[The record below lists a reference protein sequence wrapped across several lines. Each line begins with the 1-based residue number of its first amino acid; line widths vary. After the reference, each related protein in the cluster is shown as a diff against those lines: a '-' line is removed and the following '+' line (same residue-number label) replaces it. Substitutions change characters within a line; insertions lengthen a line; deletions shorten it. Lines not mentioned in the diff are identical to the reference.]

1 MARILFVTAALASLA
16 LSTVAAADDPPAAPP
31 PSDALPDVRS
41 LWDFGDP
48 AGTEAKFRELLP
60 RAEASGDAGY
70 LVTLLSQIGR
80 AQGLQKK
87 FDDAHATLDRA
98 QGLLKDEMA
107 LPRAR
112 VLLERGRVRNSAGDP
127 AKAKPLFLEALEVA
141 KSAGEPGE
149 GLAIDAAH
157 MLGIIGE
164 TADAQIEWN
173 EKALAMAEAA
183 KDPKAKGWIG
193 PLSHNL
199 GWSYHERGIA
209 APTLDA
215 AHRAF
220 LRALELH
227 ERSLDVRLAEKA
239 TDGEEV
245 TVGRWTVARSLRSL
259 ARHTDALAIL
269 ERLDKEIAAAGK
281 EDGYVFEEIG
291 ENLLALVVPDQAK
304 PWFAKAHAAL
314 SKDAD
319 LVKSEPKRI
328 ERLKSLGGVP

>member
-1 MARILFVTAALASLA
+1 MARILLLVVALASLA
-16 LSTVAAADDPPAAPP
+16 LSGVAAADDPPAAPP

-41 LWDFGDP
+41 LWNFDDP

-60 RAEASGDAGY
+60 RAESSGDADY
-70 LVTLLSQIGR
+70 LVTLLSQIAR
-80 AQGLQKK
+80 AEGLRKK

-98 QGLLKDEMA
+98 QGLVKDGMA
-107 LPRAR
+107 LSKTR
-112 VLLERGRVRNSAGDP
+112 VLLERGRAWNSAGDP

-141 KSAGEPGE
+141 RSAGEPGE

-157 MLGIIGE
+157 MLGIVE
-164 TADAQIEWN
+164 TGDAQIEWN
-173 EKALAMAEAA
+173 DKALAMAEAA

-199 GWSYHERGIA
+199 GWSYHEKGIA
-209 APTLDA
+209 APTLVA

-227 ERSLDVRLAEKA
+227 ERSLDVRLAAKA

-269 ERLDKEIAAAGK
+269 EALDKEISAAGK

-304 PWFAKAHAAL
+304 PWFAKAHASL

-319 LVKSEPKRI
+319 LVKSDPKRI